1 MSRLTR
7 LALPGVLWLALVGV
21 SPAATMGQPGSPGQW
36 GPPGPPPVPGQPVP
50 PLLPPGPT
58 ANPRVLTRAW
68 TVPGAAVG
76 SPAADDATAYFLSK
90 YHELVAV
97 DAASGQ
103 VRWRQPTN
111 ESGFGGTGGT
121 VVVAG
126 SVVVVGDDNVL
137 GFNRLTG
144 ALRWRFQPSEGY
156 GPGFY
161 LGYQATADGVIYAGS
176 PSGRLYAVDT
186 LTGRPR
192 WTTVVAGDGKTTVY
206 PPRFSGAYVAAGYTE
221 FVAPSL
227 GGIVML
233 DAATGRIVWSRAFPT
248 PRDRSLSVSWAGGP
262 VFVDELVIVSAG
274 DGIIHAYDVASGNE
288 RWSIPPVTVLPGNL
302 IDPARDFRG
311 LAVSGRTLISGSLT
325 GEIAAYDLDSREE
338 RWRYSAGRL
347 GSVIFR
353 IEAIGDVV
361 YIPFA
366 GGTLVALQASDGAE
380 LWRVGDW
387 TASIL
392 WPPVLWGDLVIVSGA
407 VDGYSAFHAAR

>member
-1 MSRLTR
+1 MSRFTR
-7 LALPGVLWLALVGV
+7 LVLPGVLWLAIVAV
-21 SPAATMGQPGSPGQW
+21 SLAATTDQPGIPGQS

-58 ANPRVLTRAW
+58 ANPRILERAW
-68 TVPGAAVG
+68 TVAGAAVG
-76 SPAADDATAYFLSK
+76 SPAADDTTAFFLSK

-144 ALRWRFQPSEGY
+144 TLRWRFEPSDGY

-192 WTTVVAGDGKTTVY
+192 WTTVVATDGKTTVY

-227 GGIVML
+227 GGIVL
-233 DAATGRIVWSRAFPT
+233 VDAASGRVVWKRAFPT

-262 VFVDELVIVSAG
+262 VFVDDLVVVTAG
-274 DGIIHAYDVASGNE
+274 DGIIHAYDVATGNE
-288 RWSIPPVTVLPGNL
+288 RWTLPPVTVQPGNL

-347 GSVIFR
+347 GSVIYR
-353 IEAIGDVV
+353 IEAMGDVV

-366 GGTLVALQASDGAE
+366 GGTLIALQASDGAE
-380 LWRVGDW
+380 VWRVGDW

-392 WPPVLWGDLVIVSGA
+392 WPPVLWEDLVIVSGA
-407 VDGYSAFHAAR
+407 VDGFSAFHAVR